1 MFLNKILSPQFDK
14 YKSKWSSLSKSNSKT
29 NVESFLILCDVS
41 NVAIFSNNLNADWF
55 ALNMTRGSTAVSEEV
70 FELHMLIFWICVVIG
85 VIVFGVMFYS
95 IFHHRKSRGAKAA
108 SFHESTTVEVIW
120 TVIPFVILV
129 GMAVPATK
137 TLIMMEDTRD
147 SEITLK
153 VTGYQWMWKYDY
165 VEDNVSFFSKLDNKS
180 NEARQ
185 LGSKIDVKKVDNYL
199 LNVDNEVVLPT
210 DTKVRIL
217 LTASDVIHAWWV
229 PEITGKKDA
238 IPGYINELWVDIKKP
253 GVYRGQCTELCGKDH
268 GFMPIV
274 VRAVPK
280 QEYVKWVSLNQ
291 KNRVADKS
299 E

>member
-1 MFLNKILSPQFDK
+1 MKMNRLSALIIA
-14 YKSKWSSLSKSNSKT
+14 SLASISS
-29 NVESFLILCDVS
+29 F
-41 NVAIFSNNLNADWF
+41 ADWEV
-55 ALNMTRGSTAVSEEV
+55 NMPRGVSPTANAAYD
-70 FELHMLIFWICVVIG
+70 LHLLIFYITVVIG
-85 VIVFGVMFYS
+85 VIGFGVMFYS
-95 IFHHRKSRGAKAA
+95 IFHHRKSKGAKPA

-274 VRAVPK
+274 VEGVTLDS
-280 QEYVKWVSLNQ
+280 YVDWISNKL
-291 KNRVADKS
+291 
-299 E
+299 EEI

>member
-1 MFLNKILSPQFDK
+1 
-14 YKSKWSSLSKSNSKT
+14 
-29 NVESFLILCDVS
+29 
-41 NVAIFSNNLNADWF
+41 
-55 ALNMTRGSTAVSEEV
+55 
-70 FELHMLIFWICVVIG
+70 MLIFYITVVIG
-85 VIVFGVMFYS
+85 IIVFGVMFYS
-95 IFHHRKSRGAKAA
+95 IFHHRKSRGAKPAT
-108 SFHESTTVEVIW
+108 FHESTTVEIIW
-120 TVIPFVILV
+120 TVIPFVILI
-129 GMAVPATK
+129 GMAIPATK
-137 TLIMMEDTRD
+137 TLIMMEDTRN

-185 LGSKIDVKKVDNYL
+185 LGSEIDVKNVDNYL
-199 LNVDNEVVLPT
+199 LDVDNQVVLPT
-210 DTKVRIL
+210 NTKVRIL

-238 IPGYINELWVDIKKP
+238 IPGYINELWVDIKEP

-280 QEYVKWVSLNQ
+280 QEYTKWVSLNQ
-291 KNRVADKS
+291 KNRVAEKS
-299 E
+299 R

>member
-1 MFLNKILSPQFDK
+1 
-14 YKSKWSSLSKSNSKT
+14 
-29 NVESFLILCDVS
+29 
-41 NVAIFSNNLNADWF
+41 
-55 ALNMTRGSTAVSEEV
+55 
-70 FELHMLIFWICVVIG
+70 
-85 VIVFGVMFYS
+85 MFYS
-95 IFHHRKSRGAKAA
+95 IFHHRKSKGAKPA
-108 SFHESTTVEVIW
+108 SFHESTTVEIIW

-129 GMAVPATK
+129 GMAIPATK
-137 TLIMMEDTRD
+137 TLIMMEDTRN

-165 VEDNVSFFSKLDNKS
+165 VEDDVSFFSKLASDS

-185 LGSKIDVKKVDNYL
+185 LGSKKDVKKVDNYL
-199 LNVDNEVVLPT
+199 LSVDNEVVLPT

-280 QEYVKWVSLNQ
+280 QEYTKWVSLNQ

-299 E
+299 K

>member
-1 MFLNKILSPQFDK
+1 MNRLSALIIA
-14 YKSKWSSLSKSNSKT
+14 SLASISS
-29 NVESFLILCDVS
+29 F
-41 NVAIFSNNLNADWF
+41 ADWQVNMPRGVSPT
-55 ALNMTRGSTAVSEEV
+55 ANAEYDLN
-70 FELHMLIFWICVVIG
+70 MLIFYITVLIG

-95 IFHHRKSRGAKAA
+95 IFHHRKSKGAKPA

>member
-1 MFLNKILSPQFDK
+1 MNRLSALLIA
-14 YKSKWSSLSKSNSKT
+14 SLASISS
-29 NVESFLILCDVS
+29 F
-41 NVAIFSNNLNADWF
+41 ADWEV
-55 ALNMTRGSTAVSEEV
+55 NMPRGVSPTANAAYD
-70 FELHMLIFWICVVIG
+70 LHMLIFYFTVVIG
-85 VIVFGVMFYS
+85 VIVFGVMVYS
-95 IFHHRKSRGAKAA
+95 IFHHRKSKGAKPA